1 MKAAAFEY
9 VRAES
14 VADAISSLAAEGA
27 QVLAGGQSLVPL
39 LNMRLA
45 RPSLLV
51 DVNGLEELSYIRRD
65 GEHVEIGALTRQRAV
80 ETSDVVRRDVPLLAQ
95 ALRHVGHVATR
106 NRGTL
111 GGSLAHADPAAELPA
126 VAVAL
131 DAELLVRGPQGER
144 VVGARKFF
152 ESPFRTVLAPGEL
165 LTAVRFPVRQAACA
179 IEELSRRSKDLALV
193 AVFVTLEQEDG
204 RCARAR
210 IAVAGAGPTP
220 IRAVAAEELLHGR
233 SLDDAVIAEAAQEIA
248 AATDPPSDLHAPA
261 DYRREMAA
269 VLGRRALTKAV
280 R

>member
-14 VADAISSLAAEGA
+14 VTDAIAALATGGS

-51 DVNGLEELSYIRRD
+51 DINALDELAYVRRD

-80 ETSDVVRRDVPLLAQ
+80 ETSEVVRRDVPLLAQ

-131 DAELLVRGPQGER
+131 DAEILVRGPGGER
-144 VVGARKFF
+144 VIGAREFF
-152 ESPFRTVLAPGEL
+152 EGPFRTVLTPGEL
-165 LTAVRFPVRQAACA
+165 LTAVRFPVRRAECA

-193 AVFVTLEQEDG
+193 AVFVTVEQADG

-233 SLDDAVIAEAAQEIA
+233 ILDDAVLAEAAQEIA

-261 DYRREMAA
+261 AYRREMAA

>member
-1 MKAAAFEY
+1 MKAAAFDY
-9 VRAES
+9 VRAGS
-14 VADAISSLAAEGA
+14 VDDAVSALAADGA

-39 LNMRLA
+39 LNMRIA

-51 DVNGLEELSYIRRD
+51 DVNGLDDLAYVRRD
-65 GEHVEIGALTRQRAV
+65 GERVEIGALTRQRAV

-131 DAELLVRGPQGER
+131 DAELVVRGPRGER
-144 VVGARKFF
+144 TVAATDFF
-152 ESPFRTVLAPGEL
+152 RSPFRTVLVPGEL
-165 LTAVRFPVRQAACA
+165 LVAVRFPVLRAACA

-193 AVFVTLEQEDG
+193 AVFVALEREDG
-204 RCARAR
+204 RCSRAR
-210 IAVAGAGPTP
+210 IAVAGGGPTP
-220 IRAVAAEELLHGR
+220 IRARAAEELLRGQP
-233 SLDDAVIAEAAQEIA
+233 LTGDVIASAAQEIA

-261 DYRREMAA
+261 AYRREIAA